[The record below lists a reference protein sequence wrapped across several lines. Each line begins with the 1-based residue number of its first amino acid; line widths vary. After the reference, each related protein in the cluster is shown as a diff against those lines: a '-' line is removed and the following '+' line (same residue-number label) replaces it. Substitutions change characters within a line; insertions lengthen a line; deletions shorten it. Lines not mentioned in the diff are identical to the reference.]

1 MLDHFLELTATQPL
15 LQVLIVILATF
26 VLEDAATVVTAIQ
39 VHLHTISIPVAL
51 GALYAGIVLG
61 DVGLYALGALA
72 AKWPPAQRWVNVP
85 SAQTQ
90 QAWLSRN
97 LFVVVFVSRFIPG
110 TRLPLYTACGFFRAG
125 LAVFTAA
132 TFCATLLWTT
142 ALFMLSLRVGG
153 RFWPILAHGAGL
165 AWRAL
170 WPPSFWWGGLL
181 RAPKNTRYDLI
192 HAPLPARQAT

>member
-1 MLDHFLELTATQPL
+1 VLDHFLELTATQPL

-26 VLEDAATVVTAIQ
+26 VLEDAATVITAIQ

-51 GALYAGIVLG
+51 GALYTGIVLG
-61 DVGLYALGALA
+61 DVGLYALGTLA
-72 AKWPPAQRWVNVP
+72 AKWPPARRWVNIP
-85 SAQTQ
+85 SARTQ

-153 RFWPILAHGAGL
+153 VLLAHLG
-165 AWRAL
+165 AWRWVGVAGFVAAIIL
-170 WPPSFWWGGLL
+170 VGRLV
-181 RAPKNTRYDLI
+181 
-192 HAPLPARQAT
+192 ARTQKHKI